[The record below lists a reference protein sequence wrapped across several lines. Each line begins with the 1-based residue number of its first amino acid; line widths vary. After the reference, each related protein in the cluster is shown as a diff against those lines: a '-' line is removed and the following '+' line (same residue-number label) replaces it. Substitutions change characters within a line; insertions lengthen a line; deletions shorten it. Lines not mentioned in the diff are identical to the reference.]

1 MDLSYRKSAFVLR
14 AVWLRLAT
22 VCTVI
27 GTIGRDARLQPGAA
41 GGGLLPPERGGGSG
55 GRGPKSTF
63 RVLENSAPHLLDVDG
78 ESGLLYTKQRIDRE
92 ALCQR
97 SAKCQLSLEVFAN
110 DQEICMIKVEIQD
123 LNDNAPAFPSDQVD
137 MDISENAAPGTRF
150 PLTSA
155 HDPDAGDNGLRT
167 YLLTRD
173 DYGLFSLDVKS
184 RGDGTKFPELVIQK
198 PLDREEQSHHT
209 LVLTALDGGDPP
221 RSGTVQINVRLI
233 DSNDNSPVF
242 EAASYVVE
250 LPENAPL
257 GTAVIDLNATDADEG
272 TNGEVLY
279 SFSGYAPERVR
290 DLFSIDPQSGLIR
303 VKGNLDYEESGLIEI
318 DVQARDLGPNPIP
331 AHCKVTV
338 RLIDRNDNA
347 PTIGFVSVRQG
358 ALSEAAP
365 PGTVIALVRV
375 TDRDS
380 GKNGQLQCRV
390 LGGGGG
396 PGAIPFAL
404 EENYDNFYTVV
415 TDRPLDREAQDE
427 YNVTIVA
434 RDGGSPPLNSTKSF
448 SVRILDENDN
458 PPRFSK
464 SLYVLQVP
472 ENNIPGEYLGS
483 VLAQDPDLG
492 QNGTVSYS
500 ILPGHVGDVS
510 IYTYVSVNPTNGAI
524 YALRSFNYEQTKH
537 FEFRVL
543 AKDSGSP
550 HRESNAT
557 VRVTV
562 LDVNDNA
569 PLIVLPA
576 LINDTAELQVPRN
589 AGVGYPVG
597 TVRALDSDFGESGR
611 LTYEIVE
618 GNEEHLFEMDPTS
631 GEIRTLHPYW
641 EELSPVAELVVKV
654 SDHGKPSLS
663 AVAKLIVRALAGPL
677 PEAGEPQVNGEQHR
691 RPHWDLSLPL
701 IVTLST
707 VSIILL
713 AAMITI
719 AVKCKREN
727 KEIRTYNC
735 RIAEYS
741 HPQLGGGGGSGG
753 GGGGSGSGG
762 GKGKKKKIS
771 KNDIMLVPS
780 EGEDSRGP
788 LNVMNVVSSPSLAT
802 SPMYFDYQTRLPLSS
817 PRSEVMY
824 LKPASNNLTVPQGH
838 VGCHTSFTGQG
849 TNASEAP
856 PSRMSI
862 IQTDN
867 FPAEPNYMGSRQQFV
882 QSSSTFKDPERASLR
897 DSGHGDSDQA
907 DSDQDTNKGS
917 CCDMSVR
924 EALKMKTT
932 STKSQPLEQAFPT
945 LLSFAILTLHTI
957 TSRLQSVELLLPE
970 QQGRGQRPIVG
981 ICGPARCEEGKFSE
995 QEECVNCT
1003 DECRVLGHSDRC
1015 WMPQFP
1021 AASQAENADY
1031 RTNLFVPTVEANV
1044 ETETYET
1051 VNPTGKKT
1059 FCTFGKDK
1067 REHTILIANVKPYLK
1082 AKRALSPL
1090 LQEVPSA
1097 SSSPTKTC
1105 IEPCTST
1112 KGPLD
1117 GCEVKSGALA
1127 EPSSQYLP
1135 TDSQYLSPSK
1145 QSKDAPPFI
1154 ASDQMARAFADVHS
1168 RVSRDSSEMD
1178 SVLEQLDRSTRDL
1191 GRESVDAEEVV
1202 REIDKLLQD
1211 CRGSDP
1217 VAVRK

>member
-1 MDLSYRKSAFVLR
+1 MYLSICCFFLCWAPALSLKNLNYSVPEEQGAG
-14 AVWLRLAT
+14 
-22 VCTVI
+22 TVI
-27 GTIGRDARLQPGAA
+27 GNIGRDARLAAGAA
-41 GGGLLPPERGGGSG
+41 GGGMLPAERGGG

-92 ALCQR
+92 ALCRR

-233 DSNDNSPVF
+233 DSNDNSPIF

-390 LGGGGG
+390 LGGGSG
-396 PGAIPFAL
+396 PGAVPFTL

-434 RDGGSPPLNSTKSF
+434 RDGGNPPLNSTKSF

-464 SLYVLQVP
+464 NLYVLQVP

-741 HPQLGGGGGSGG
+741 HPQLGGG
-753 GGGGSGSGG
+753 
-762 GKGKKKKIS
+762 KGKKKKIS

-932 STKSQPLEQAFPT
+932 STKSQPLEQ
-945 LLSFAILTLHTI
+945 
-957 TSRLQSVELLLPE
+957 
-970 QQGRGQRPIVG
+970 
-981 ICGPARCEEGKFSE
+981 E

-1127 EPSSQYLP
+1127 EPSSQYLS

-1145 QSKDAPPFI
+1145 QSKDAPFI

-1178 SVLEQLDRSTRDL
+1178 SVLEQLDRSARDL

>member
-1 MDLSYRKSAFVLR
+1 MYLSICCCFLLWAPALTLKNLNYSVPEEQGAG
-14 AVWLRLAT
+14 
-22 VCTVI
+22 TVI
-27 GTIGRDARLQPGAA
+27 GNIGKDARLQPG
-41 GGGLLPPERGGGSG
+41 LPPAERGGSG
-55 GRGPKSTF
+55 GGGRSKSGSY
-63 RVLENSAPHLLDVDG
+63 RVLENSAPHLLDVDAD
-78 ESGLLYTKQRIDRE
+78 SGLLYTKQRIDRE
-92 ALCQR
+92 SLCR
-97 SAKCQLSLEVFAN
+97 HNAKCQLSLEVFAN
-110 DQEICMIKVEIQD
+110 DKEICMIKVEIQD
-123 LNDNAPAFPSDQVD
+123 INDNAPSFPSDQIE

-155 HDPDAGDNGLRT
+155 HDPDAGENGLRT

-173 DYGLFSLDVKS
+173 DHGLFALDVKS

-198 PLDREEQSHHT
+198 ALDREQQNHHT
-209 LVLTALDGGDPP
+209 LVLTALDGGEPP
-221 RSGTVQINVRLI
+221 RSATVQINVKVI

-242 EAASYVVE
+242 EAPSYLVE

-257 GTAVIDLNATDADEG
+257 GTVVIDLNATDADEG
-272 TNGEVLY
+272 PNGEVLY
-279 SFSGYAPERVR
+279 SFSSYVPDRVR
-290 DLFSIDPQSGLIR
+290 ELFSIDPKTGLIR
-303 VKGNLDYEESGLIEI
+303 VKGNLDYEENGMLEI

-338 RLIDRNDNA
+338 KLIDRNDNA
-347 PTIGFVSVRQG
+347 PSIGFVSVRQG

-390 LGGGGG
+390 LGGGGTG
-396 PGAIPFAL
+396 GGGLGGSGGSVPFKL

-415 TDRPLDREAQDE
+415 TDRPLDRETQDE

-448 SVRILDENDN
+448 AVKILDENDN
-458 PPRFSK
+458 PPRFTK
-464 SLYVLQVP
+464 GLYVLQVH

-500 ILPGHVGDVS
+500 ILPSHIGDVS

-524 YALRSFNYEQTKH
+524 YALRSFNYEQTKA
-537 FEFRVL
+537 FEFKVL
-543 AKDSGSP
+543 AKDSGAP
-550 HRESNAT
+550 AHLESNAT

-569 PLIVLPA
+569 PVIVLPT
-576 LINDTAELQVPRN
+576 LQNDTAELQVPRN
-589 AGVGYPVG
+589 AGLGYLVS

-611 LTYEIVE
+611 LTYEIVD
-618 GNEEHLFEMDPTS
+618 GNDDHLFEIDPSS
-631 GEIRTLHPYW
+631 GEIRTLHPFW
-641 EELSPVAELVVKV
+641 EDVTPVVELVVKV
-654 SDHGKPSLS
+654 TDHGKPTLS
-663 AVAKLIVRALAGPL
+663 AVAKLIIRSVSGSL
-677 PEAGEPQVNGEQHR
+677 PEGVPRVNGEQH
-691 RPHWDLSLPL
+691 HWDMSLPL

-707 VSIILL
+707 ISIILL

-741 HPQLGGGGGSGG
+741 HPQLGGG
-753 GGGGSGSGG
+753 
-762 GKGKKKKIS
+762 KGKKKKIN
-771 KNDIMLVPS
+771 KNDIMLVQS
-780 EGEDSRGP
+780 EVEERNAM
-788 LNVMNVVSSPSLAT
+788 NVMNV
-802 SPMYFDYQTRLPLSS
+802 
-817 PRSEVMY
+817 
-824 LKPASNNLTVPQGH
+824 
-838 VGCHTSFTGQG
+838 
-849 TNASEAP
+849 
-856 PSRMSI
+856 
-862 IQTDN
+862 TDN

-882 QSSSTFKDPERASLR
+882 QSSTFKDPERASLR

-957 TSRLQSVELLLPE
+957 TSRLQAVDQLPPE
-970 QQGRGQRPIVG
+970 P
-981 ICGPARCEEGKFSE
+981 
-995 QEECVNCT
+995 EECVNCT

-1021 AASQAENADY
+1021 AANQAENADY

-1097 SSSPTKTC
+1097 SSSPTKAC

-1112 KGPLD
+1112 KGSLD
-1117 GCEVKSGALA
+1117 GCEAKAGALA
-1127 EPSSQYLP
+1127 EASSQYLP
-1135 TDSQYLSPSK
+1135 NDSQYLSPSK
-1145 QSKDAPPFI
+1145 QPRDPSFM
-1154 ASDQMARAFADVHS
+1154 ASDQMARVFADVHS
-1168 RVSRDSSEMD
+1168 RASRDSSEMGA
-1178 SVLEQLDRSTRDL
+1178 VLEQLDHPNRDL

-1211 CRGSDP
+1211 CRGNDP

>member
-1 MDLSYRKSAFVLR
+1 MYLSICCCFLLWAPALTLKNLNYSVPEEQGAG
-14 AVWLRLAT
+14 
-22 VCTVI
+22 TVI
-27 GTIGRDARLQPGAA
+27 GNIGKDARLQPG
-41 GGGLLPPERGGGSG
+41 LPPAERGGGG
-55 GRGPKSTF
+55 GRSKSGSY
-63 RVLENSAPHLLDVDG
+63 RVLENSAPHLLDVDAD
-78 ESGLLYTKQRIDRE
+78 SGLLYTKQRIDRE
-92 ALCQR
+92 SLCR
-97 SAKCQLSLEVFAN
+97 HNAKCQLSLEVFAN
-110 DQEICMIKVEIQD
+110 DKEICMIKVEIQD
-123 LNDNAPAFPSDQVD
+123 INDNAPSFPSDQIE

-173 DYGLFSLDVKS
+173 DHGLFALDVKS

-198 PLDREEQSHHT
+198 ALDREQQNHHT
-209 LVLTALDGGDPP
+209 LVLTALDGGEPP
-221 RSGTVQINVRLI
+221 RSATVQINVKVI

-242 EAASYVVE
+242 EAPSYLVE

-257 GTAVIDLNATDADEG
+257 GTVVIDLNATDADEG
-272 TNGEVLY
+272 PNGEVLY
-279 SFSGYAPERVR
+279 SFSSYVPDRVR
-290 DLFSIDPQSGLIR
+290 ELFSIDPKTGLIR
-303 VKGNLDYEESGLIEI
+303 VKGNLDYEENGMLEI

-338 RLIDRNDNA
+338 KLIDRNDNA
-347 PTIGFVSVRQG
+347 PSIGFVSVRQG

-390 LGGGGG
+390 LGGGGPG
-396 PGAIPFAL
+396 GGGGLGGTPGAVPFKL

-415 TDRPLDREAQDE
+415 TDRPLDRETQDE

-448 SVRILDENDN
+448 AVKILDENDN
-458 PPRFSK
+458 PPRFTK
-464 SLYVLQVP
+464 GLYVLQVH

-500 ILPGHVGDVS
+500 ILPSHIGDVS

-524 YALRSFNYEQTKH
+524 YALRSFNYEQTKA
-537 FEFRVL
+537 FEFKVL

-550 HRESNAT
+550 AHLESNAT

-569 PLIVLPA
+569 PVIVLPT
-576 LINDTAELQVPRN
+576 LQNDTAELQVPRN
-589 AGVGYPVG
+589 AGLGYLVS

-611 LTYEIVE
+611 LTYEIVD
-618 GNEEHLFEMDPTS
+618 GNDDHLFEIDPSS
-631 GEIRTLHPYW
+631 GEIRTQHPFW
-641 EELSPVAELVVKV
+641 EDVTPVVELVVKV
-654 SDHGKPSLS
+654 TDHGKPTLS
-663 AVAKLIVRALAGPL
+663 AVAKLIIRSVSGSL
-677 PEAGEPQVNGEQHR
+677 PEGVPRVNGEQH
-691 RPHWDLSLPL
+691 HWDMSLPL

-707 VSIILL
+707 ISIILL

-741 HPQLGGGGGSGG
+741 HPQLGGG
-753 GGGGSGSGG
+753 
-762 GKGKKKKIS
+762 KGKKKKIN
-771 KNDIMLVPS
+771 KNDIMLVQS
-780 EGEDSRGP
+780 EVEERNAM
-788 LNVMNVVSSPSLAT
+788 NVMNVVSSPSLAT

-838 VGCHTSFTGQG
+838 AGCHTSFTGQG
-849 TNASEAP
+849 TNASETP
-856 PSRMSI
+856 TTRMSI

-882 QSSSTFKDPERASLR
+882 QSSTFKDPERASLR

-957 TSRLQSVELLLPE
+957 TSRLQSVDLLPPE
-970 QQGRGQRPIVG
+970 P
-981 ICGPARCEEGKFSE
+981 
-995 QEECVNCT
+995 EECVNCT

-1021 AASQAENADY
+1021 AANQAENADY

-1097 SSSPTKTC
+1097 SSSPTKAC

-1112 KGPLD
+1112 KGALD
-1117 GCEVKSGALA
+1117 GCEAKAGALA
-1127 EPSSQYLP
+1127 EASSQYLP

-1145 QSKDAPPFI
+1145 QPRDPPFM
-1154 ASDQMARAFADVHS
+1154 ASDQMARVFADVHS
-1168 RVSRDSSEMD
+1168 RGSRDSSEMGA
-1178 SVLEQLDRSTRDL
+1178 VLEQLEHPSRDL

-1211 CRGSDP
+1211 CRGNDP

>member
-1 MDLSYRKSAFVLR
+1 MYLSICCFFFCWAPALSLKNLNYSVPEEQGAG
-14 AVWLRLAT
+14 
-22 VCTVI
+22 TVI
-27 GTIGRDARLQPGAA
+27 GNIGRDARLAAGAA
-41 GGGLLPPERGGGSG
+41 GGGMLPAERGIPGGGPGG
-55 GRGPKSTF
+55 GRGSKSTF

-92 ALCQR
+92 ALCRR

-123 LNDNAPAFPSDQVD
+123 LNDNAPSFPSDQVD

-233 DSNDNSPVF
+233 DSNDNSPIF

-396 PGAIPFAL
+396 PGAVPFTL

-434 RDGGSPPLNSTKSF
+434 RDGGNPPLNSTKSF

-464 SLYVLQVP
+464 NLYVLQVP

-735 RIAEYS
+735 RIAD
-741 HPQLGGGGGSGG
+741 
-753 GGGGSGSGG
+753 GSGG

-932 STKSQPLEQAFPT
+932 STKSQPLEQ
-945 LLSFAILTLHTI
+945 
-957 TSRLQSVELLLPE
+957 
-970 QQGRGQRPIVG
+970 
-981 ICGPARCEEGKFSE
+981 E

-1127 EPSSQYLP
+1127 EPSSQYLS

-1145 QSKDAPPFI
+1145 QSKDASFI

-1178 SVLEQLDRSTRDL
+1178 SVLEQLDRSARDL

-1217 VAVRK
+1217 VAIRK

>member
-1 MDLSYRKSAFVLR
+1 
-14 AVWLRLAT
+14 
-22 VCTVI
+22 
-27 GTIGRDARLQPGAA
+27 
-41 GGGLLPPERGGGSG
+41 
-55 GRGPKSTF
+55 GPKSTF

-92 ALCQR
+92 ALCRR

-396 PGAIPFAL
+396 PGAVPFTL

-434 RDGGSPPLNSTKSF
+434 RDGGNPPLNSTKSF

-464 SLYVLQVP
+464 NLYVLQVP

-932 STKSQPLEQAFPT
+932 STKSQPLEQ
-945 LLSFAILTLHTI
+945 
-957 TSRLQSVELLLPE
+957 
-970 QQGRGQRPIVG
+970 
-981 ICGPARCEEGKFSE
+981 E

-1127 EPSSQYLP
+1127 EPSSQYLS

-1145 QSKDAPPFI
+1145 QSKDTPFI

-1178 SVLEQLDRSTRDL
+1178 SVLEQLDRSARDL

>member
-1 MDLSYRKSAFVLR
+1 AEGYPIEQGERAASLR
-14 AVWLRLAT
+14 ESFKT
-22 VCTVI
+22 
-27 GTIGRDARLQPGAA
+27 
-41 GGGLLPPERGGGSG
+41 
-55 GRGPKSTF
+55 
-63 RVLENSAPHLLDVDG
+63 PHLLDVDG

-92 ALCQR
+92 ALCRR

-233 DSNDNSPVF
+233 DSNDNSPIF

-396 PGAIPFAL
+396 PGAVPFTL

-434 RDGGSPPLNSTKSF
+434 RDGGNPSLNSTKSF

-464 SLYVLQVP
+464 NLYVLQVP

-569 PLIVLPA
+569 PLIILPA

-741 HPQLGGGGGSGG
+741 
-753 GGGGSGSGG
+753 SGSGG

-849 TNASEAP
+849 TNARDLSSYNYTYFF
-856 PSRMSI
+856 PSLS
-862 IQTDN
+862 QTDN
-867 FPAEPNYMGSRQQFV
+867 FPAEPNYMGSRQH
-882 QSSSTFKDPERASLR
+882 SSTFKDPERASLR

-932 STKSQPLEQAFPT
+932 STKSQPLEQ
-945 LLSFAILTLHTI
+945 
-957 TSRLQSVELLLPE
+957 
-970 QQGRGQRPIVG
+970 
-981 ICGPARCEEGKFSE
+981 E

-1127 EPSSQYLP
+1127 EPSSQYLS

-1145 QSKDAPPFI
+1145 QSKDAPFI

-1178 SVLEQLDRSTRDL
+1178 SVLEQLDRSARDL

-1217 VAVRK
+1217 VAIRK

>member
-1 MDLSYRKSAFVLR
+1 MYLSICCCFLLWAPALTLKNLNYSVPEEQGAG
-14 AVWLRLAT
+14 
-22 VCTVI
+22 TVI
-27 GTIGRDARLQPGAA
+27 GNIGKDARLQPG
-41 GGGLLPPERGGGSG
+41 LPPAERGGGGG
-55 GRGPKSTF
+55 GRSKSGSY
-63 RVLENSAPHLLDVDG
+63 RVLENSAPHLLDVDVD
-78 ESGLLYTKQRIDRE
+78 SGLLYTKQRIDRE
-92 ALCQR
+92 SLCR
-97 SAKCQLSLEVFAN
+97 HNAKCQLSLEVFAN
-110 DQEICMIKVEIQD
+110 DKEICMIKVEIQD
-123 LNDNAPAFPSDQVD
+123 INDNAPSFPSDQIE

-155 HDPDAGDNGLRT
+155 HDPDAGENGLRT

-173 DYGLFSLDVKS
+173 DHGLFALDVKS

-198 PLDREEQSHHT
+198 ALDREQQNHHT
-209 LVLTALDGGDPP
+209 LVLTALDGGEPP
-221 RSGTVQINVRLI
+221 RSATVQINVKVI

-242 EAASYVVE
+242 EAPSYLVE

-257 GTAVIDLNATDADEG
+257 GTVVIDLNATDADEG
-272 TNGEVLY
+272 PNGEVLY
-279 SFSGYAPERVR
+279 SFSSYVPDRVR
-290 DLFSIDPQSGLIR
+290 ELFSIDPKTGLIR
-303 VKGNLDYEESGLIEI
+303 VKGNLDYEENGMLEI

-338 RLIDRNDNA
+338 KLIDRNDNA
-347 PTIGFVSVRQG
+347 PSIGFVSVRQG

-390 LGGGGG
+390 LGGGGTAG
-396 PGAIPFAL
+396 GGGLGGSGGSVPFKL

-415 TDRPLDREAQDE
+415 TDRPLDRETQDE

-448 SVRILDENDN
+448 AVKILDENDN
-458 PPRFSK
+458 PPRFTK
-464 SLYVLQVP
+464 GLYVLQVH

-500 ILPGHVGDVS
+500 ILPSHIGDVS

-524 YALRSFNYEQTKH
+524 YALRSFNYEQTKA
-537 FEFRVL
+537 FEFKVL
-543 AKDSGSP
+543 AKDSGAP
-550 HRESNAT
+550 AHLESNAT

-569 PLIVLPA
+569 PVIVLPT
-576 LINDTAELQVPRN
+576 LQNDTAELQVPRN
-589 AGVGYPVG
+589 AGLGYLVS

-611 LTYEIVE
+611 LTYEIVD
-618 GNEEHLFEMDPTS
+618 GNDDHLFEIDPSS
-631 GEIRTLHPYW
+631 GEIRTLHPFW
-641 EELSPVAELVVKV
+641 EDVTPVVELVVKV
-654 SDHGKPSLS
+654 TDHGKPTLS
-663 AVAKLIVRALAGPL
+663 AVAKLIIRSVSGSL
-677 PEAGEPQVNGEQHR
+677 PEGVPRVNGEQH
-691 RPHWDLSLPL
+691 HWDMSLPL

-707 VSIILL
+707 ISIILL

-741 HPQLGGGGGSGG
+741 HPQLGGG
-753 GGGGSGSGG
+753 
-762 GKGKKKKIS
+762 KGKKKKIN
-771 KNDIMLVPS
+771 KNDIMLVQS
-780 EGEDSRGP
+780 EVEERNAM
-788 LNVMNVVSSPSLAT
+788 NVMNVVSSPSLAT

-838 VGCHTSFTGQG
+838 AGCHTSFTGQG
-849 TNASEAP
+849 TNASETPAT
-856 PSRMSI
+856 RMSI

-882 QSSSTFKDPERASLR
+882 QSSTFKDPERASLR

-957 TSRLQSVELLLPE
+957 TSRLQSVDLLPQE
-970 QQGRGQRPIVG
+970 P
-981 ICGPARCEEGKFSE
+981 
-995 QEECVNCT
+995 EECVNCT

-1021 AASQAENADY
+1021 AANQAENADY

-1097 SSSPTKTC
+1097 SSSPTKAC
-1105 IEPCTST
+1105 IEPCTSA
-1112 KGPLD
+1112 KGTLD
-1117 GCEVKSGALA
+1117 GCEAKPGALA
-1127 EPSSQYLP
+1127 EASSQYLP

-1145 QSKDAPPFI
+1145 QPRDPPFP
-1154 ASDQMARAFADVHS
+1154 ASDQMARVFADVHCRAS
-1168 RVSRDSSEMD
+1168 RESSEMGA
-1178 SVLEQLDRSTRDL
+1178 VLEQLDHPNRDL
-1191 GRESVDAEEVV
+1191 GRESVDADEVV

-1211 CRGSDP
+1211 CRGNDP

>member
-1 MDLSYRKSAFVLR
+1 MYLSICCCFLLWAPALTLKNLNYSVPEEQGAG
-14 AVWLRLAT
+14 
-22 VCTVI
+22 TVI
-27 GTIGRDARLQPGAA
+27 GNIGKDARLQPG
-41 GGGLLPPERGGGSG
+41 LPPAERGGGGRSKSG
-55 GRGPKSTF
+55 SY
-63 RVLENSAPHLLDVDG
+63 RVLENSAPHLLDVDAD
-78 ESGLLYTKQRIDRE
+78 SGLLYTKQRIDRE
-92 ALCQR
+92 SLCR
-97 SAKCQLSLEVFAN
+97 HNAKCQLSLEVFAN
-110 DQEICMIKVEIQD
+110 DKEICMIKVEIQD
-123 LNDNAPAFPSDQVD
+123 INDNAPSFPSDQIE

-155 HDPDAGDNGLRT
+155 HDPDAGENGLRT

-173 DYGLFSLDVKS
+173 DHGLFALDVKS

-198 PLDREEQSHHT
+198 ALDREQQNHHT
-209 LVLTALDGGDPP
+209 LVLTALDGGEPP
-221 RSGTVQINVRLI
+221 RSATVQINVKVI

-242 EAASYVVE
+242 EAPSYLVE

-257 GTAVIDLNATDADEG
+257 GTVVIDLNATDADEG
-272 TNGEVLY
+272 PNGEVLY
-279 SFSGYAPERVR
+279 SFSSYVPDRVR
-290 DLFSIDPQSGLIR
+290 ELFSIDPKTGLIR
-303 VKGNLDYEESGLIEI
+303 VKGNLDYEENGMLEI

-338 RLIDRNDNA
+338 KLIDRNDNA
-347 PTIGFVSVRQG
+347 PSIGFVSVRQG

-390 LGGGGG
+390 LGGGGTGGGGGGGLGG
-396 PGAIPFAL
+396 PGGSVPFKL

-415 TDRPLDREAQDE
+415 TDRPLDRETQDE

-448 SVRILDENDN
+448 SVKILDENDN
-458 PPRFSK
+458 PPRFTK
-464 SLYVLQVP
+464 GLYVLQVH

-500 ILPGHVGDVS
+500 ILPSHIGDVS

-524 YALRSFNYEQTKH
+524 YALRSFNYEQTKA
-537 FEFRVL
+537 FEFKVL
-543 AKDSGSP
+543 AKDSGAP
-550 HRESNAT
+550 AHLESNAT

-569 PLIVLPA
+569 PVIVLPT
-576 LINDTAELQVPRN
+576 LQNDTAELQVPRN
-589 AGVGYPVG
+589 AGLGYLVS

-611 LTYEIVE
+611 LTYEIVD
-618 GNEEHLFEMDPTS
+618 GNDDHLFEIDPSS
-631 GEIRTLHPYW
+631 GEIRTLHPFW
-641 EELSPVAELVVKV
+641 EDVTPVVELVVKV
-654 SDHGKPSLS
+654 TDHGKPTLS
-663 AVAKLIVRALAGPL
+663 AVAKLIIRSVSGSL
-677 PEAGEPQVNGEQHR
+677 PEGVPRVNGEQH
-691 RPHWDLSLPL
+691 HWDMSLPL

-707 VSIILL
+707 ISIILL

-741 HPQLGGGGGSGG
+741 HPQLGGG
-753 GGGGSGSGG
+753 
-762 GKGKKKKIS
+762 KGKKKKIN
-771 KNDIMLVPS
+771 KNDIMLVQS
-780 EGEDSRGP
+780 EVEERNAM
-788 LNVMNVVSSPSLAT
+788 NVMNV
-802 SPMYFDYQTRLPLSS
+802 
-817 PRSEVMY
+817 
-824 LKPASNNLTVPQGH
+824 GH
-838 VGCHTSFTGQG
+838 AGCHTSFTGQG
-849 TNASEAP
+849 TNASETPAT
-856 PSRMSI
+856 RMSI

-924 EALKMKTT
+924 EALKMKTS
-932 STKSQPLEQAFPT
+932 STKSQPLEQEP
-945 LLSFAILTLHTI
+945 
-957 TSRLQSVELLLPE
+957 
-970 QQGRGQRPIVG
+970 
-981 ICGPARCEEGKFSE
+981 
-995 QEECVNCT
+995 EECVNCT

-1021 AASQAENADY
+1021 AANQAENADY

-1097 SSSPTKTC
+1097 SSSPTKAC
-1105 IEPCTST
+1105 IEPCAST
-1112 KGPLD
+1112 KGSLD
-1117 GCEVKSGALA
+1117 GCEAKPGALA
-1127 EPSSQYLP
+1127 EASSQYLP

-1145 QSKDAPPFI
+1145 QPRDPSFL
-1154 ASDQMARAFADVHS
+1154 ASEQMARVLAEVHS
-1168 RVSRDSSEMD
+1168 RASRDSSEMGA
-1178 SVLEQLDRSTRDL
+1178 VLEQLDHPNRDL

-1211 CRGSDP
+1211 CRGNDP